1 MKTVSFSSWNGK
13 IVDNRKGKV
22 SKAAKSLDIKFP
34 AQFGDGVSAVMGWNG
49 LVVMDPGA
57 DVVSLTINYLKEA
70 RKLSCGECS
79 VCRIGIDKLLDIF
92 GKMAEGDGNKQALS
106 EVEEIVGGVSENSK
120 CNYGQSVLFP
130 VLDAIKGY
138 KTDFESLIKG
148 EKKLEMKEYSSAV
161 TAPCMEACPA
171 SVDVPGYIE
180 LIKNFRFEE
189 ALDLIREKC
198 ILPGVIGRVCT
209 HPCEDACVRKDID
222 EALSIRTLKRAA
234 ADYDLQEGS
243 SSLGFPAE
251 EKEEKVAII
260 GGGPAGLA
268 AAYHLRSMGYQVTIF
283 EALPRAGGMAA
294 VGIPDYRLPED
305 VLGHEIDVI
314 KRMGVEIKL
323 NTKVEKLSLGDLRK
337 QGYKAVFA
345 AIGSHLGTNIG
356 AEGEDQ
362 GYEGFVDGVEFL
374 RDMNLGKKIQPKKKV
389 AVVGGGNTAIDCAR
403 SCFRLGF
410 EDVQI
415 IYRRSRA
422 EMPANVEEIEEAEHE
437 GIKIN
442 FLMTPVKI
450 LAKNGKVTG
459 LECIKMKLGEPDESG
474 RRRPVPVKG
483 SEFTM
488 DLDMVIPAI
497 GQKTE
502 LFAVAGKDKFELTD
516 WGTFKVD
523 PVSYMTNVEGVFAGG
538 DCVTGP
544 AILIDALDAGNKV
557 AQSID
562 CYLRGESVSEE
573 ISFEGIDLKQQRGQG
588 YIAKV
593 AAEKAGLL
601 DVDKRVGSFEEVEEG
616 YSVPEAMC
624 EADRCLRCYRLMVWA

>member
-57 DVVSLTINYLKEA
+57 DVASLTINYLKEA

-92 GKMAEGDGNKQALS
+92 GKMAEGDGNKKALS
-106 EVEEIVGGVSENSK
+106 EVEQIVGGVSENSK

-138 KTDFESLIKG
+138 KTDFQSLIKG

-171 SVDVPGYIE
+171 SVDIPGYIE
-180 LIKNFRFEE
+180 LIKNFRFGE

-222 EALSIRTLKRAA
+222 EPLSIRTLKRAA
-234 ADYDLQEGS
+234 SDYDLQEGA
-243 SSLGFPAE
+243 SSLGAPAE

-260 GGGPAGLA
+260 GGGPGGLA

-305 VLGHEIDVI
+305 VLSHEIDVI

-323 NTKVEKLSLGDLRK
+323 NTKIEKLSLSALKK
-337 QGYKAVFA
+337 QGYKAIFV
-345 AIGSHLGTNIG
+345 AIGCHLGTTIG

-374 RDMNLGKKIQPKKKV
+374 RDMNLGKKIQPEKKV
-389 AVVGGGNTAIDCAR
+389 AIVGGGNTAIDCAR

-410 EDVQI
+410 DDVEI

-422 EMPANVEEIEEAEHE
+422 EMPANDEEIEEAENE

-442 FLMTPVKI
+442 YLMTPVKV
-450 LAKNGKVTG
+450 LAKDGKVTG
-459 LECIKMKLGEPDESG
+459 LECIKMKLGKPDESG

-483 SEFTM
+483 SEFVKN
-488 DLDMVIPAI
+488 LDVVIPAI
-497 GQKTE
+497 GLKTE
-502 LFAVAGKDKFELTD
+502 MFELTGKDKFKLTD
-516 WGTFKVD
+516 WGTFDVD
-523 PVSYMTNVEGVFAGG
+523 PVSYMTNIEGVFAGG
-538 DCVTGP
+538 DCATGP

-557 AQSID
+557 ARSID

-573 ISFEGIDLKQQRGQG
+573 ISFEGLDLKQQRGQG

-593 AAEKAGLL
+593 EAEEAGLL
-601 DVDKRVGSFEEVEEG
+601 DVDERVGSFAEVEDG
-616 YSVPEAMC
+616 YDVPEAMC
-624 EADRCLRCYRLMVWA
+624 EADRCLRCYRLMVWE